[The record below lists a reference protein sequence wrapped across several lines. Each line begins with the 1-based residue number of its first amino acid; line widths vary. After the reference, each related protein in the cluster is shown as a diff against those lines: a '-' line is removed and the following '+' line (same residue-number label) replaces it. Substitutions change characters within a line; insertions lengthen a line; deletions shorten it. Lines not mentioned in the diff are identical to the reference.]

1 MSVMGM
7 DFQIGSLFPR
17 KVENLGDLEREVS
30 AYVES
35 QLVNDVNG
43 VTTEA
48 TDNSIAKTPAIPTS
62 TSIDTTES
70 YYIKKCPQY
79 TFGFPNRRRIQDY
92 VIVNAPIPDM
102 TEATVCAWV
111 SPIHGQ
117 HVDGT
122 VFSYATPSH
131 HNTLLIE
138 FEPKL
143 RFILYPNTLTFDKIE
158 NKNESHICVVVSTM
172 NNSVHLYINGT
183 KHSSKTLPHKITRI
197 KGQGTVVLGQ
207 DQDEKLGGFQAKDS
221 FHGVIKNC
229 MLWNRT
235 LTPGEIK
242 DMQDECNCPKDYIM
256 SATKN
261 DRIYGNVTSE
271 FSDTC

>member
-1 MSVMGM
+1 MKIHELFSSILLIIVLPGAYTHDSAIQNGECEDASVTISAPS
-7 DFQIGSLFPR
+7 DENCDENDINCKEFYFDA
-17 KVENLGDLEREVS
+17 ENLGDLEREVS

-35 QLVNDVNG
+35 QLINDVNG

-62 TSIDTTES
+62 TSIVTTES
-70 YYIKKCPQY
+70 YY
-79 TFGFPNRRRIQDY
+79 
-92 VIVNAPIPDM
+92 
-102 TEATVCAWV
+102 
-111 SPIHGQ
+111 
-117 HVDGT
+117 
-122 VFSYATPSH
+122 
-131 HNTLLIE
+131 
-138 FEPKL
+138 
-143 RFILYPNTLTFDKIE
+143 
-158 NKNESHICVVVSTM
+158 NKS
-172 NNSVHLYINGT
+172 
-183 KHSSKTLPHKITRI
+183 
-197 KGQGTVVLGQ
+197 QGTVVLGQ

-221 FHGVIKNC
+221 FRGVIKNC

-261 DRIYGNVTSE
+261 DHIYGNVTSE